1 MLFREVELTMKVN
14 VWLVRPLPHGSNHM
28 QDFLKH
34 NRIAVGYPVGKNL
47 ADLSYDQIREL
58 LQQYD
63 WEEGIGNLNSLV
75 YGMKVGDLVVVPDD
89 NKKDVYIGKIDSD
102 YIYEPSLDEDEVGSG
117 YPHQRGVKWF
127 FNKQPLLRS
136 ELPEELKGSMRYPGT
151 IADLTKHY
159 EIILGVINGDKKQ
172 SDSSLEE
179 KALKVIKEY
188 LDSEEPLLRLRA
200 AEIILNR

>member
-1 MLFREVELTMKVN
+1 MKVN

-28 QDFLKH
+28 QDFLEK

-47 ADLSYDQIREL
+47 ARFGYNQIRDF
-58 LQQYD
+58 LQQHS
-63 WEEGIGNLNSLV
+63 WEEGIGNVNSLV
-75 YGMKVGDLVVVPDD
+75 HGMKVGDLVVVPDD
-89 NKKDVYIGKIDSD
+89 NKKDVYFGRIDSA
-102 YIYEPSLDEDEVGSG
+102 YIYEPSLDKDEAGSG
-117 YPHQRGVKWF
+117 YPHQRGVEWF

-159 EIILGVINGDKKQ
+159 EIILNVINGDKQ
-172 SDSSLEE
+172 QNDPSLEE
-179 KALKVIKEY
+179 KALQVIKEY

-200 AEIILNR
+200 AEIILNK